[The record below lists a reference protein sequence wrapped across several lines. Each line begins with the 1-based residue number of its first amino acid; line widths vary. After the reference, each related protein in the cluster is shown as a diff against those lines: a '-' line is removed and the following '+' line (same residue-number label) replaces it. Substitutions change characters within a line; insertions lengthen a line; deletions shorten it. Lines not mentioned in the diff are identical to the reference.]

1 MANVDVN
8 PELVKKIVKQ
18 VLNQSMQN
26 SSSTN
31 KKIFAFSIRK
41 DEEPYVK
48 EWAENHPEVEV
59 EYTSELLTP
68 ETAKKAKGADGVVVY
83 QQLDYTAD
91 TLQALADQGITKM
104 S

>member
-48 EWAENHPEVEV
+48 EWAEV
-59 EYTSELLTP
+59 
-68 ETAKKAKGADGVVVY
+68 
-83 QQLDYTAD
+83 
-91 TLQALADQGITKM
+91 
-104 S
+104 